1 MKNLNFTMLLFIV
14 LAFAKADFLQAQ
26 QDITG
31 IAHYQSKM
39 TIEKSEDST
48 GMQKLEPAMRK
59 MIEDALKNAG
69 EAEFT
74 LKFNRLES
82 LYEKVEVLDAPK
94 KPSNGMSMTIQMS
107 GGGDTYGTTYKD
119 LKTQTFLREDKIQG
133 KEFLIKDKI
142 KPLDWKVTG
151 ETKTIGQYSVMKATY
166 TYPKKEKSEEEKQK
180 DEESN
185 SLLNMIDEKDRVI
198 TAWFTM
204 QIPISNGPGIYQ
216 GLPGLILELN
226 DGETTILCSKIEM
239 NPEDFKIKKPKKGKK
254 ISLEDF
260 NELQEKKQKEM
271 EERFKGRKNGG
282 VFIERRG

>member
-107 GGGDTYGTTYKD
+107 GGGDTYGTT
-119 LKTQTFLREDKIQG
+119 
-133 KEFLIKDKI
+133 
-142 KPLDWKVTG
+142 
-151 ETKTIGQYSVMKATY
+151 
-166 TYPKKEKSEEEKQK
+166 
-180 DEESN
+180 
-185 SLLNMIDEKDRVI
+185 
-198 TAWFTM
+198 
-204 QIPISNGPGIYQ
+204 
-216 GLPGLILELN
+216 
-226 DGETTILCSKIEM
+226 
-239 NPEDFKIKKPKKGKK
+239 
-254 ISLEDF
+254 
-260 NELQEKKQKEM
+260 
-271 EERFKGRKNGG
+271 
-282 VFIERRG
+282 